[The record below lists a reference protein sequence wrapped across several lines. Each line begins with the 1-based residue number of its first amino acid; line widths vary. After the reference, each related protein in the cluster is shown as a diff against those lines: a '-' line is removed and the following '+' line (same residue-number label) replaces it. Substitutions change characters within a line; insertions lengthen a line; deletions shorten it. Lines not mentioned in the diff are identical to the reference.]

1 VLKES
6 KKEVAL
12 MFKSNRFAQVI
23 IGTLAAAVFAVVVVG
38 CGGGQEQETTPP
50 PEPAPP
56 PPQQTVAP
64 PPPQQP
70 PGEPTYRPTTEE
82 WVQLPVRILYPSGG
96 SRLDDQARAV
106 IREGHAS
113 MVHRTDIVRVRVEG
127 HADGRGTTDANQ
139 QLGMERAQGVV
150 DFMVGDLGMP
160 RELFEVV
167 SYGDER
173 PLTSESSAPDR
184 LQNRR
189 VEFSILVRRQAAP

>member
-1 VLKES
+1 
-6 KKEVAL
+6 
-12 MFKSNRFAQVI
+12 MFKGKKYAQVV
-23 IGTLAAAVFAVVVVG
+23 IGTLVAALLAVVVAG
-38 CGGGQEQETTPP
+38 CGGSQEQET
-50 PEPAPP
+50 AP
-56 PPQQTVAP
+56 PPQQTAPPPQQTTVAP

-70 PGEPTYRPTTEE
+70 AGEPSYRPTTEE

-127 HADGRGTTDANQ
+127 HADGRGSVDANH

-150 DFMVGDLGMP
+150 DFMVGELGMP

-173 PLTSESSAPDR
+173 PLTSETTASDR
-184 LQNRR
+184 VQNRR

>member
-1 VLKES
+1 
-6 KKEVAL
+6 
-12 MFKSNRFAQVI
+12 MFKGKKYAQMVLV
-23 IGTLAAAVFAVVVVG
+23 TLAAALLAVVVIA
-38 CGGGQEQETTPP
+38 CGGSQEQET
-50 PEPAPP
+50 AP
-56 PPQQTVAP
+56 PPQQTAPPPQQTTVAP
-64 PPPQQP
+64 PPQQQQV
-70 PGEPTYRPTTEE
+70 GEPSYRPTTEE

-113 MVHRTDIVRVRVEG
+113 LVHRTDIVRVRVEG
-127 HADGRGTTDANQ
+127 HSDGRGTTDANQ
-139 QLGMERAQGVV
+139 QLGMERAQGVT
-150 DFMVGDLGMP
+150 DFLVGELGMP

-173 PLTSESSAPDR
+173 PITSESSAPDR

>member
-1 VLKES
+1 MYKG
-6 KKEVAL
+6 KKY
-12 MFKSNRFAQVI
+12 AQVVVV
-23 IGTLAAAVFAVVVVG
+23 TLVAALLAVVVAG
-38 CGGGQEQETTPP
+38 CGGSQEQET
-50 PEPAPP
+50 AP
-56 PPQQTVAP
+56 PPQQTAPPPQQTTVAP

-70 PGEPTYRPTTEE
+70 QGQPSYRPTTEE

-96 SRLDDQARAV
+96 SRLDDQARAM

-113 MVHRTDIVRVRVEG
+113 LVHRTDIVRVRVEG
-127 HADGRGTTDANQ
+127 HADGRGTTEANH
-139 QLGMERAQGVV
+139 QLGLDRAQGVT
-150 DFMVGDLGMP
+150 DFLVGELGMP

-173 PLTSESSAPDR
+173 PLTSETSAPDR

>member
-1 VLKES
+1 
-6 KKEVAL
+6 
-12 MFKSNRFAQVI
+12 MFKGKKYAQVV
-23 IGTLAAAVFAVVVVG
+23 IGTLVAALLAVVVAG
-38 CGGGQEQETTPP
+38 CGGSQEQET
-50 PEPAPP
+50 AP
-56 PPQQTVAP
+56 PPQQTAPPPQQTTVAP

-70 PGEPTYRPTTEE
+70 VGEPSYRPTTEE

-127 HADGRGTTDANQ
+127 HADGRGSVDANH

-150 DFMVGDLGMP
+150 DFMVGELGMP

-173 PLTSESSAPDR
+173 PLTSETTASDR
-184 LQNRR
+184 VQNRR